1 MESGNETNSTQLE
14 STCDS
19 TVLQNEDSDLRPNV
33 QSYNDEDQVENEKE
47 GGSSDKE
54 VDSNSRKVPPEKTK
68 NSSHLIKE
76 KNAEESKYSYQDQNN
91 TKAPSSNDDGSEEDE
106 EEEEEVSQTDEDK
119 YSIVEVSPK
128 GRFKRFNDLL
138 GSGAYK
144 EVYRGIDEDTGR
156 EIAWNVIKINKL
168 PKIDRKRISDEIHT
182 LKSMK
187 EHPNI
192 IHFISA
198 WVNKSKEEVIF
209 ITEMVTAGSLRQY
222 LKKIKKPRLK
232 VIK

>member
-1 MESGNETNSTQLE
+1 MESGNETSSTQLDA
-14 STCDS
+14 TCD
-19 TVLQNEDSDLRPNV
+19 TTNIQNDDSVLRPAA
-33 QSYNDEDQVENEKE
+33 QSYDDERQVEEDKE
-47 GGSSDKE
+47 GSSDSKE
-54 VDSNSRKVPPEKTK
+54 ADSSSKKSPPEKAK
-68 NSSHLIKE
+68 NSSHVGKD
-76 KNAEESKYSYQDQNN
+76 KNAEESKVSNQGQSNA
-91 TKAPSSNDDGSEEDE
+91 KAPSSSEDSDEDE

-128 GRFKRFNDLL
+128 NRFKRFNDLL